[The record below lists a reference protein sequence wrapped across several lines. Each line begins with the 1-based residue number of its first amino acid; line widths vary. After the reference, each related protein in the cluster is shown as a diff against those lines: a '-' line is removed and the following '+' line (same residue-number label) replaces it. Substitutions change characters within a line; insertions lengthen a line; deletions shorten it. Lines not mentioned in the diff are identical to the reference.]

1 MGARKHSKKNSR
13 RNRRGKRQSGGK
25 NKSKSAF
32 SNYLDN
38 LAKSLDVK
46 KGGAYSVD
54 VENMISGLPTYK
66 SYEDC
71 SPPVVLG
78 GKLVDKPC
86 GTGCNLTGG
95 KRKSGG
101 KRSKKSKKLSRR
113 NRKRNG
119 RTKNKR
125 GGAKGQRK
133 SRRKSAKSVNKIR
146 RKRKTQSAGG
156 RLAPNKYP
164 FKGEDNVMT
173 PDMSKR
179 QFGCRQPKWSPKCI

>member
-1 MGARKHSKKNSR
+1 MGARKISKKNSR
-13 RNRRGKRQSGGK
+13 RNKKDKRQSGGSK
-25 NKSKSAF
+25 NKPNSAF
-32 SNYLDN
+32 SYYLDS
-38 LAKSLDVK
+38 LAKTLDIK

-54 VENMISGLPTYK
+54 VENMIAGRPVYK

-95 KRKSGG
+95 KR
-101 KRSKKSKKLSRR
+101 SKKSKKLSRR

-119 RTKNKR
+119 KTKNKR
-125 GGAKGQRK
+125 GGAKIQRK
-133 SRRKSAKSVNKIR
+133 SKRKSAKSVNKMR

-164 FKGEDNVMT
+164 FEGEDNVMT

-179 QFGCRQPKWSPKCI
+179 QFGCRQPKWNPKCV